1 MSYYKL
7 HKYLETVQ
15 DAERALELEPE
26 SCKLTANEGFLR
38 IKNMSF

>member
-7 HKYLETVQ
+7 EKYWETVQ

-26 SCKLTANEGFLR
+26 SCKLSTV
-38 IKNMSF
+38 